1 MKGIHMLNNTKYK
14 LTHDKKL
21 NIAFFGGSLT
31 EGAGASDKKKTSYA
45 ALTAKWFCDNFP
57 DAQISNIN
65 ASIGGTGT
73 GLGMFRC
80 NYDVLRHSPDLIFIE
95 YATND
100 SGYDYDKM
108 LIQTESIFRIIR
120 KNNPYA
126 DIINLVMTEDYI
138 IDNIE
143 KGLEFEARSVENL
156 IARHYSSPSWDIGEA
171 FHAFI
176 LKNGGNCRDFM
187 PDGAHPNDNGYK
199 FCADALTALLGETLS
214 KCDGTTL
221 IKHSMPSPYCKIT
234 YDNADITICDKL
246 SNLSLDGFEL
256 KQNENG
262 RFPVYLESLRQGDC
276 FSFEFEGTC
285 GAFYWMGGGI
295 SHDVLVSIDGGREFV
310 CHSWDHCFRSFQK
323 LECAYFAK
331 DIAYGKHSVKVRVA
345 DCDSNENVFVRIE
358 AIMTA

>member
-1 MKGIHMLNNTKYK
+1 MINNTKYK

-21 NIAFFGGSLT
+21 NIAYFGGSLT
-31 EGAGASDKKKTSYA
+31 EGAGSSDHSKTSYA
-45 ALTAKWFCDNFP
+45 ALTTKWFRDNFP
-57 DAQISNIN
+57 DAQISDFN

-120 KNNPYA
+120 KHNPYA
-126 DIINLVMTEDYI
+126 DIVNLVMTEDYI

-156 IARHYSSPSWDIGEA
+156 IARHYSSISWDIGEA

-187 PDGAHPNDNGYK
+187 PDGAHPNDIGYK
-199 FCADALTALLGETLS
+199 FCADALTTLLSETLN
-214 KCDGTTL
+214 KCDGTSL

-234 YDNADITICDKL
+234 YDNADITLCDKL
-246 SNLSLDGFEL
+246 KNLQLNGFEL
-256 KQNENG
+256 KQNING
-262 RFPVYLESLRQGDC
+262 RFPNYLEGLQPGNS

-295 SHDVLVSIDGGREFV
+295 SHDVLVSIDGGQEFV
-310 CHSWDHCFRSFQK
+310 CRSWDHCFRSFQK
-323 LECAYFAK
+323 LDGAYFAK
-331 DIAYGKHSVKVRVA
+331 DIAYGKHKVNVKIANA
-345 DCDSNENVFVRIE
+345 DPKEDIFVRIE

>member
-1 MKGIHMLNNTKYK
+1 MLNNTKYK
-14 LTHDKKL
+14 LIHDKKL
-21 NIAFFGGSLT
+21 KIAYFGGSLT
-31 EGAGASDKKKTSYA
+31 EGAGASNKQKTSYA
-45 ALTAKWFCDNFP
+45 ALTTKWFQDKFP
-57 DAQISNIN
+57 DAQISDVN

-80 NYDVLRHSPDLIFIE
+80 NYDVLQHSPDLIFIE

-120 KNNPYA
+120 KRNPYA

-156 IARHYSSPSWDIGEA
+156 IARHYSSISWDIGEA

-187 PDGAHPNDNGYK
+187 PDGAHPNDTGYK
-199 FCADALTALLGETLS
+199 FCADALTDLLGETLD
-214 KCDGTTL
+214 KCNGNSLCEHTL
-221 IKHSMPSPYCKIT
+221 PSPYCNVT
-234 YDNADITICDKL
+234 YDNADIILCDKL
-246 SNLSLDGFEL
+246 SNLQLNGFEL
-256 KQNENG
+256 KQNSSG
-262 RFPVYLESLRQGDC
+262 RFPCYLEGLHSGDS

-295 SHDVLVSIDGGREFV
+295 SHDVSVSIDGGKEFV
-310 CHSWDHCFRSFQK
+310 CRSWDHYFRSFQK
-323 LECAYFAK
+323 LEGAYFAK
-331 DIAYGKHSVKVRVA
+331 DIPYGKHTVKVTVCDA
-345 DCDSNENVFVRIE
+345 DGNKDLFVRIE

>member
-1 MKGIHMLNNTKYK
+1 MLNNTKYK

-21 NIAFFGGSLT
+21 NVAYFGGSLT
-31 EGAGASDKKKTSYA
+31 EGAGSSDHGKTSYA
-45 ALTAKWFCDNFP
+45 ALTTKWFRDNFP
-57 DAQISNIN
+57 YAQINDIN
-65 ASIGGTGT
+65 SSIGGTGT

-120 KNNPYA
+120 RYNPYT

-156 IARHYSSPSWDIGEA
+156 IARHYSSLSWDIGEA

-187 PDGAHPNDNGYK
+187 PDGAHPNDAGYK
-199 FCADALTALLGETLS
+199 FCADALTALLGETLN
-214 KCDGTTL
+214 KCNATAL
-221 IKHSMPSPYCKIT
+221 VKHSMPSPYCKVT
-234 YDNADITICDKL
+234 YDNADIIRCDRLK
-246 SNLSLDGFEL
+246 NLQLNGFEL
-256 KQNENG
+256 KQNSNG
-262 RFPVYLESLRQGDC
+262 RFPTYLEGLHQGDS

-295 SHDVLVSIDGGREFV
+295 SHDVLVSIDDGPEFV
-310 CHSWDHCFRSFQK
+310 CRSWDHCFRSFQK
-323 LECAYFAK
+323 LEGAYFAK
-331 DIAYGKHSVKVRVA
+331 DIKYGKHKVNVKVA
-345 DCDSNENVFVRIE
+345 NAAPDENIFVRIE